1 MHKKLTE
8 EQVTKL
14 FAFCLKNEINACD
27 LQIEIVD
34 HLASAIEDQWRNNPE
49 LSFGW
54 ALKNALEKF
63 GKSGL
68 KQLEHKIRRQLHRN
82 FNLILWKYFLQ
93 YFRWP
98 KLIITVAL
106 FFSVFT
112 LLRIT
117 TNNHWVIMAIA
128 VFISGFSIYYH
139 YFVFPRKLDIIPP
152 SQKQFEILDYLKNIN
167 AKMGS
172 VVQLP
177 FLAMILSKN
186 MVLQHSNVIWK
197 EAIISLIFSILIVLL
212 YGHFFFLPQKIREYF
227 YTNYSEIARNYY
239 I

>member
-1 MHKKLTE
+1 MYKKLTE

-14 FAFCLKNEINACD
+14 YAFCLKNEIYAYD

-34 HLASAIEDQWRNNPE
+34 HLASSIEEQWQQNRE

-54 ALKNALEKF
+54 ALKNATKKF
-63 GKSGL
+63 GKFGF
-68 KQLEHKIRRQLHRN
+68 KILEHKIRRQLHRN
-82 FNLILWKYFLQ
+82 FNFILWKYFLQ

-98 KLIITVAL
+98 KMVVTFAL
-106 FFSVFT
+106 FLSIFT

-117 TNNHWVIMAIA
+117 PNNHWVIMAIA
-128 VFISGFSIYYH
+128 GSISVFSIYYH
-139 YFVFPRKLDIIPP
+139 YFVFPKKLDIIPP
-152 SQKQFEILDYLKNIN
+152 LQKQFEILDYLKNIN

-177 FLAMILSKN
+177 FLAFLFSKHL
-186 MVLQHSNVIWK
+186 VLQHSNVIWK
-197 EAIISLIFSILIVLL
+197 EATISLIFSILIVLL

-227 YTNYSEIARNYY
+227 YRNYSEIAR
-239 I
+239 

>member
-8 EQVTKL
+8 EQITKL
-14 FAFCLKNEINACD
+14 FAFCRKKEIYAYD

-34 HLASAIEDQWRNNPE
+34 HLASSIEEQWQENPE

-54 ALKNALEKF
+54 ALKNATQKF
-63 GKSGL
+63 GKNGL
-68 KQLEHKIRRQLHRN
+68 KHLEHKIRRQLHRN

-98 KLIITVAL
+98 KLVITVAL
-106 FFSVFT
+106 FLSIFT

-117 TNNHWVIMAIA
+117 PNNHLVIMAIA
-128 VFISGFSIYYH
+128 GSISVFSIYYH

-152 SQKQFEILDYLKNIN
+152 AQKQFEILDYLKNIN

-177 FLAMILSKN
+177 FLALLFSKHL
-186 MVLQHSNVIWK
+186 VLQHSNVIWK
-197 EAIISLIFSILIVLL
+197 EATISLIFSILIVLL

-227 YTNYSEIARNYY
+227 YKNYLEIAK
-239 I
+239 